1 MNQSTLRQ
9 IINTAGQLLSDP
21 ANRVTAMYAANSEGL
36 RTEATLDDASKF
48 CLVGALERSSEC
60 DYNSTRWLDSFRDI
74 RKTVAEVIGHP
85 NSWIAVAWD
94 ETDDTGREAIVQKL
108 LGYGK

>member
-1 MNQSTLRQ
+1 MENEKLKQ

-48 CLVGALERSSEC
+48 CLVGALERSSAC
-60 DYNSTRWLDSFRDI
+60 DHSVLWLNSFRDL